1 MNNHSQLPKD
11 LCVRGKEARRV
22 SSERLWE
29 FTTPFVELSV
39 DTLRGSA
46 NQAEANIKEKTD

>member
-46 NQAEANIKEKTD
+46 NHNKTKVNGEC